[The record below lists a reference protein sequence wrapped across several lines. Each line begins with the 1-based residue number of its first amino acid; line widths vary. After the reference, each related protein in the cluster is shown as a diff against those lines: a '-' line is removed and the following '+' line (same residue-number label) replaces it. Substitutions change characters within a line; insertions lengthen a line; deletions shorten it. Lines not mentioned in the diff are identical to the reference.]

1 MRGLDADDHGAIKIA
16 PARDGR
22 RSTLVDE
29 ISRLTK
35 RIRHNRT
42 KLFDNFSAPIE
53 EWLFELRYLQ
63 PNYLD

>member
-1 MRGLDADDHGAIKIA
+1 MRGLDADDHGAIKFV

-22 RSTLVDE
+22 RSTLADE

-42 KLFDNFSAPIE
+42 QLFDNFSAQIE
-53 EWLFELRYLQ
+53 EWLFESRYLQ
-63 PNYLD
+63 PNNLD